1 MFKVHI
7 SISIN
12 INNIF
17 NRSAHWLWINFN
29 YARNTL
35 TTFTSNV
42 NANNIKLLRSIT
54 TACFIFR
61 FLQYSIS
68 IKCFTIKKSI
78 FNSSTPFTFQYS
90 YDDPQSHPLWL
101 SPEVETISLI
111 EIRSLDH
118 YHTAQGGAC
127 HLLVVEPS
135 SIRSLVADYPIYL
148 IFKTFTLDFISYL
161 RCSLNNSKGFP
172 AIHGI

>member
-1 MFKVHI
+1 MHI
-7 SISIN
+7 AISIN

-17 NRSAHWLWINFN
+17 NRRTHWLRINFN
-29 YARNTL
+29 YTRNGL
-35 TTFTSNV
+35 TTFTTNIYT
-42 NANNIKLLRSIT
+42 NNIKLLKTIT
-54 TACFIFR
+54 PACFIFR

-68 IKCFTIKKSI
+68 IKCFTIKERI
-78 FNSSTPFTFQYS
+78 FNGPTPFTFQYS

-111 EIRSLDH
+111 EIWAPDL
-118 YHTAQGGAC
+118 YHTAQDGAC